1 MSRIGK
7 LPITLPNGVK
17 VAWSDPDIEVKGP
30 KGSLRRRLHEKVT
43 VESDG
48 GLLRIVP
55 RDAAD
60 PASKPFWGLTR
71 SLVNNMVT
79 GVSAGFTKTL
89 EVQGVGWKIEE
100 EGPRALRLSLGFS
113 HPVVFA
119 LPEGVDAKVDS
130 KAGRVALS
138 AVDNELLGRTCAAVR
153 AYRPP
158 EPYKGKGIR
167 YLGEVIRR
175 KVGKA
180 GSK

>member
-7 LPITLPNGVK
+7 LPITLPTGVAVTWK
-17 VAWSDPDIEVKGP
+17 DPDISVKGP
-30 KGSLRRRLHEKVT
+30 KGTLKRTLHGRIKAEL
-43 VESDG
+43 DG
-48 GLLRIVP
+48 GTLKIVP
-55 RDAAD
+55 RDEAD

-79 GVSAGFTKTL
+79 GVSEGFSKTL
-89 EVQGVGWKIEE
+89 EVQGTGWKVEE
-100 EGPRALRLSLGFS
+100 EGPRALRLSLGYS
-113 HPVVFA
+113 HPVVYQ
-119 LPEGVDAKVDS
+119 LPEGVDAKVEP
-130 KAGRVALS
+130 KANRVQLLAI
-138 AVDNELLGRTCAAVR
+138 DNELLGRTCATIR

-167 YLGEVIRR
+167 YMGEVIRR

>member
-7 LPITLPNGVK
+7 LPITLPQGVQVTWK
-17 VAWSDPDIEVKGP
+17 DPELEVKGP
-30 KGSLRRRLHEKVT
+30 KGALKRRLHAAVTAQVEGGSLKV
-43 VESDG
+43 
-48 GLLRIVP
+48 VP
-55 RDAAD
+55 RDPSD
-60 PASKPFWGLTR
+60 PSSKPFWGLSR
-71 SLVNNMVT
+71 SLAANMVT
-79 GVSAGFTKTL
+79 GVSAGFSKTL

-113 HPVVFA
+113 HPVIHA
-119 LPEGVDAKVDS
+119 LPEGVEAKVDT
-130 KAGRVALS
+130 KAGRVSLS
-138 AVDNELLGRTCAAVR
+138 SVDNELLGQTCATIR

-167 YLGEVIRR
+167 YMGEVIRR

>member
-7 LPITLPNGVK
+7 LPIPLPKGVK
-17 VAWSDPDIEVKGP
+17 IAWSDPDIEVKGP
-30 KGSLRRRLHEKVT
+30 KGTLKRRLHHKVT
-43 VESDG
+43 VDTSDG
-48 GLLRIVP
+48 GLKIVP
-55 RDAAD
+55 RNAGD

-79 GVSAGFTKTL
+79 GVSEGFTKTL

-100 EGPRALRLSLGFS
+100 EGSRALRLSLGYS
-113 HPVVFA
+113 HPVIYA
-119 LPEGVDAKVDS
+119 LPEGVDAKVES
-130 KAGRVALS
+130 KVGRVALS
-138 AVDNELLGRTCAAVR
+138 SVDNELLGRTCATIR
-153 AYRPP
+153 AFRPP

-167 YLGEVIRR
+167 YQGEVVRR